1 MPLIAAAATAGATRR
16 RASSNGTGFW
26 HSTYLGANRYRPDAA
41 PPPAPGALYPMAFL
55 VEQDAGSTVSAHFHQ
70 ADQFQVMLAGE
81 GTLGTHEVGPV
92 AVHFT
97 AAFSAYGPI
106 RAGADGLTYFT
117 LRNGW
122 DPGARYMP
130 GARTELPRPRRHREA
145 VGAPDAVP
153 ADPAALAAG
162 ASICV
167 PALKQE
173 PDGLA
178 AWRYRL
184 PAGAHLAGPDPAAGA
199 GQDLGGAGG
208 HAAPRRRRPAAAVL
222 PVRQPRRTGPDGGRR
237 RRRDGGARAAIPPP
251 PDARQQRLNT
261 NGRNDRRRDTFG
273 FASIGSGPDPVLRR
287 ETSVCRWP
295 GHSRPSRCPPD
306 QRHRTDSRYHR
317 RPI

>member
-199 GQDLGGAGG
+199 GQYWVVLAGTLRHDDADLPPRSCLFVSPDEPGLTAVAGAAGMEVL
-208 HAAPRRRRPAAAVL
+208 ALQFPRRP
-222 PVRQPRRTGPDGGRR
+222 TPDSN
-237 RRRDGGARAAIPPP
+237 A
-251 PDARQQRLNT
+251 
-261 NGRNDRRRDTFG
+261 
-273 FASIGSGPDPVLRR
+273 
-287 ETSVCRWP
+287 
-295 GHSRPSRCPPD
+295 
-306 QRHRTDSRYHR
+306 
-317 RPI
+317 